1 MISRRKAITW
11 LAILLVITNLF
22 TFLLVMGKVPVLSG
36 LLSEVAP
43 GWVVPPGISV
53 LSPHYRQF
61 WEAMQ
66 LVQQNYVEP
75 VGPKEIDQ
83 MLDGATSGLVAS
95 VNDPYTVYF
104 SPEEYKSWMEE
115 TSGQYSGVGMVVE
128 YVKPYVTVVAPFP
141 DTPAARAGIRSG
153 DKIIKVDGKDVV
165 GVDVDVVAN
174 MIKGP
179 EGTPVTLTIL
189 RDDEQPFDVTLVR
202 AVIHIPTVDHAMLT
216 PTIGYVR
223 LYQFSEGAAA
233 LMSQAIADLKAKGAK
248 GIIFDLR
255 QDPGGLLSEAI
266 PIASL
271 FIPDGPVMRRISR
284 GGAEV
289 TYYTCGGQISEN
301 PCSGTSS
308 QGLGM
313 PYVVLV
319 DGGSASASEIVSGAI
334 HDRGS
339 GVLVGTKTFGKGSV
353 QNLWPLPGGG
363 GVKITT
369 SRYLTPNGNAVDK
382 VGITPDVVVEQ
393 GEVKP
398 GQPSINLEDP
408 KDPRNVQLIKAIQ
421 ILQQKL
427 GGTP

>member
-1 MISRRKAITW
+1 MISRRKAVTW
-11 LAILLVITNLF
+11 LVILLLLTNAF
-22 TFLLVMGKVPVLSG
+22 TFFLVMGKVPVLSG
-36 LLSEVAP
+36 VAARLAP
-43 GWVVPPGISV
+43 GWVVPPGV
-53 LSPHYRQF
+53 NFLSPHYRQF

-66 LVQQNYVEP
+66 LVQQYYVEP
-75 VGPKEIDQ
+75 VGAKEIDQ

-104 SPEEYKSWMEE
+104 SPEEYQAWMEE
-115 TSGQYSGVGMVVE
+115 TSGQYTGVGMVVE

-141 DTPAARAGIRSG
+141 NTPAAKAGIRSG
-153 DKIIKVDGKDVV
+153 DKIVKVDGKDVV
-165 GVDVDVVAN
+165 GVDVDIVAN

-179 EGTPVTLTIL
+179 EGTPVTITIV
-189 RDDEQPFDVTLVR
+189 RDDGQPFDVQLVR
-202 AVIHIPTVDHAMLT
+202 AVIHIPTVDQAMLT
-216 PTIGYVR
+216 PEIGYVR
-223 LYQFSEGAAA
+223 LYQFSEGAAQE
-233 LMSQAIADLKAKGAK
+233 MSKAIASLKASGAK

-255 QDPGGLLSEAI
+255 QNPGGLLSEAI
-266 PIASL
+266 PVAGL
-271 FIPDGPVMRRISR
+271 FIPDGPVMRRVSR

-289 TYYTCGGQISEN
+289 TYYTCNDQISES
-301 PCSGTSS
+301 PCTTTTS

-334 HDRGS
+334 HDRGN

-382 VGITPDVVVEQ
+382 VGITPDVTVQQ
-393 GEVKP
+393 GTVAP

-408 KDPRNVQLIKAIQ
+408 KDPRNLQLIKAIQ

-427 GGTP
+427 GGTR